1 MARRAA
7 LALVRTPPVRPAL
20 PSSLRPGRRSLA
32 VALAC
37 LGLVGLSYLGAH
49 ETGVFAFRT
58 VEVSGASRP
67 VAADVRKALVPL
79 EGRSLVALD
88 PADVEHL
95 LESVPTV
102 HAAHVDR
109 AFPHGL
115 AIEVEPEEPLAVFR
129 DGARAWLV
137 AASGRVIEPMEPTA
151 RRRLPRVRI
160 DVSRTP
166 TVGAQLPGDDAE
178 AALAVL
184 SALPRGFPGHVLYS
198 TAGEEGMVLVLAD
211 GPEIRLGEPTM
222 LARKLAAAAAVLRS
236 LPEEERIPLG
246 YLDASVLE
254 RVVGGADPQPSSEA
268 SDSSDEIP
276 ANVPFD
282 IGPG

>member
-7 LALVRTPPVRPAL
+7 LALVRTPSVRPAL

-37 LGLVGLSYLGAH
+37 LGLVGLAYLGAR

-58 VEVSGASRP
+58 VEVSGVSRP

-79 EGRSLVALD
+79 EGTSLVALD
-88 PADVEHL
+88 PGDVEQL
-95 LESVPTV
+95 LEGVPTIR
-102 HAAHVDR
+102 AAHVDR

-115 AIEVEPEEPLAVFR
+115 SIDVEPEQPLAVFR

-137 AASGRVIEPMEPTA
+137 AASGRVVETMEPTA
-151 RRRLPRVRI
+151 RPTLPRVRI
-160 DVSRTP
+160 AVSRTP
-166 TVGAQLPGDDAE
+166 TVGADLPGDDAE

-184 SALPRGFPGHVLYS
+184 SALPRGFPGRVLYA
-198 TAGEEGMVLVLAD
+198 TVEEEGVVLALAD
-211 GPEIRLGEPTM
+211 GPDIRLGEPTM

-254 RVVGGADPQPSSEA
+254 RVVAGTDPQPSSEA
-268 SDSSDEIP
+268 SDLRH
-276 ANVPFD
+276 
-282 IGPG
+282 

>member
-7 LALVRTPPVRPAL
+7 LALVRTPTVRPAL
-20 PSSLRPGRRSLA
+20 PSSLRPGRRALA
-32 VALAC
+32 IALAC
-37 LGLVGLSYLGAH
+37 LGLVGLAYLGAR

-58 VEVSGASRP
+58 VEVSGASGP
-67 VAADVRKALVPL
+67 IASDVRKALAPL
-79 EGRSLVALD
+79 EGTSLVALD
-88 PADVEHL
+88 PDDVAQL
-95 LESVPTV
+95 LEGVPTV
-102 HAAHVDR
+102 RAAHVDR

-115 AIEVEPEEPLAVFR
+115 AIEVEPEQPLAVFR
-129 DGARAWLV
+129 DGERAWLV

-151 RRRLPRVRI
+151 RPKLPRIRI

-166 TVGAQLPGDDAE
+166 AVGAPLPGDDAE
-178 AALAVL
+178 SALAVL
-184 SALPRGFPGHVLYS
+184 SALPSRFPGRVLYA
-198 TAGEEGMVLVLAD
+198 TAEEEGVVLAIAD

-254 RVVGGADPQPSSEA
+254 RVVAGTDPQPSSEA
-268 SDSSDEIP
+268 SDLRH
-276 ANVPFD
+276 
-282 IGPG
+282 

>member
-7 LALVRTPPVRPAL
+7 LALVRTPPIRPAL
-20 PSSLRPGRRSLA
+20 PSSLRVGRRA
-32 VALAC
+32 VALA
-37 LGLVGLSYLGAH
+37 LAAIGLVGLAYLGAR

-58 VEVSGASRP
+58 VEISGASRP
-67 VAADVRKALVPL
+67 VAEDVRKALVPL
-79 EGRSLVALD
+79 EGTSLVALD
-88 PADVEHL
+88 PHDVEQL
-95 LESVPTV
+95 LEGVPTV

-115 AIEVEPEEPLAVFR
+115 SVEVEPEQPLAVFR

-151 RRRLPRVRI
+151 RAQLPRVRI

-184 SALPRGFPGHVLYS
+184 SALPGGFPGRVLYA
-198 TAGEEGMVLVLAD
+198 TVEEEGAVLALAD

-236 LPEEERIPLG
+236 LPAEERIPLG
-246 YLDASVLE
+246 YLDASVFE
-254 RVVGGADPQPSSEA
+254 RVVAGTDPQPSSEP
-268 SDSSDEIP
+268 SDLTH
-276 ANVPFD
+276 
-282 IGPG
+282 